1 MATATLARKQRKASK
16 ATSLTETNDQVLARL
31 TQQSDR
37 LHVRGDELQA
47 ALAPSR
53 AASHADGLA
62 AQLQAVMRRVSDLRT
77 KAGYMRRLAD
87 RELHTTQEQLAE
99 TEKAKQA
106 MPKLRSELHAVEE
119 ERNSLREQIEFH
131 RTKEQS
137 LPETSRAA
145 QELIAGNSEYG
156 AEQDALRSELA
167 NVQQQQAVT
176 TEAIRAVQKR
186 LDLTKAARHRERLR
200 DDFLPE
206 HRELFARYHGAIRE
220 LIDVVR
226 AEQALQGRC
235 GGFASPLQPFRNAPL
250 EALLTVVIARL
261 DELGRHPDY
270 S

>member
-1 MATATLARKQRKASK
+1 MATATLTRKQRKASK
-16 ATSLTETNDQVLARL
+16 ATSQTESDEQVLARL

-62 AQLQAVMRRVSDLRT
+62 AQLQVVMRRVSDLRT

-145 QELIAGNSEYG
+145 QELIA
-156 AEQDALRSELA
+156 
-167 NVQQQQAVT
+167 
-176 TEAIRAVQKR
+176 AIRNTALSR
-186 LDLTKAARHRERLR
+186 MPYGPSSLTSNN
-200 DDFLPE
+200 
-206 HRELFARYHGAIRE
+206 IR
-220 LIDVVR
+220 
-226 AEQALQGRC
+226 
-235 GGFASPLQPFRNAPL
+235 ASRRRPSGPYKSGS
-250 EALLTVVIARL
+250 T
-261 DELGRHPDY
+261 
-270 S
+270 